1 MTTFRPQLILIVALL
16 AWSRPVAIAQAP
28 PPDICGCRN
37 HTQTLGSF
45 DMGIPATHPPG
56 TTSINRVVTIPL
68 PADGV
73 LVFDSF
79 RAVRPDTG
87 AWTIQFQ
94 RNPANTPVT
103 ILVKGDVTIG
113 QIVTVAMD
121 GDNGVGSSG
130 NVISLGGL
138 GGPGGFRGG
147 DGALRVVT
155 QVEDGGSGLGPAGGS
170 GGKAS
175 PKTAAGHGAFVGST
189 DLLPLVGGSGAG
201 GGIAVTDTNCGGGG
215 GGGGGGAILIAA
227 NGTITIDGQV
237 NANGGNGGAA
247 AGWPACLGG
256 AGGSGGAIRVL
267 ANTLRSTVANT
278 QKFTAI
284 GGTRWDDNIRAGSG
298 IIRLEAITNT
308 LGVNET
314 NPVASRTSAPG
325 ALVNP
330 FSPTVAITSVAGQVV
345 SEFPQGVFGV
355 VDVQL
360 AVPGPTTIDLQTNGV
375 PTGTVVAVTVK
386 PRFGPTLAPV
396 NVTLSNCAPSGI
408 CLASVTIDLLAGIYT
423 LEARATFQTAT
434 P

>member
-16 AWSRPVAIAQAP
+16 AWSPPFAIAQAP

-56 TTSINRVVTIPL
+56 TTTVSRLVTIPI

-73 LVFDSF
+73 MVFDSF

-87 AWTIQFQ
+87 AWTIEFQ
-94 RNPANTPVT
+94 RNAANTPVT

-113 QIVTVAMD
+113 QVVTINIAGD
-121 GDNGVGSSG
+121 GGATGNA
-130 NVISLGGL
+130 NVIALGGQ
-138 GGPGGFRGG
+138 GGPGGFRAG
-147 DGALRVVT
+147 DGSLRVVT
-155 QVEDGGSGLGPAGGS
+155 HVDDGGSGLGPGGGS

-175 PKTAAGHGAFVGST
+175 PKTVAGNAAFVGSS
-189 DLLPLVGGSGAG
+189 DLLPLVGGSGGG
-201 GGIAVTDTNCGGGG
+201 GGIAPSDTNCAGGG

-237 NANGGNGGAA
+237 NANGGSGGSAS
-247 AGWPACLGG
+247 GWPTCTGG
-256 AGGSGGAIRVL
+256 GGGSGGAVRVL
-267 ANTLRSTVANT
+267 AGTLRSNVTGT
-278 QKFTAI
+278 KFTAL
-284 GGTRWDDNIRAGSG
+284 GGIRWDDSVRAGNG
-298 IIRLEAITNT
+298 IIRLEALNNT
-308 LGVNET
+308 LPVNET

-330 FSPTVAITSVAGQVV
+330 FSPTVAITSVAGQAV

-408 CLASVTIDLLAGIYT
+408 CLASATIDLLAGIYT